1 MFHAFS
7 PVIVPVFLQMGNS
20 EFSFHLTG
28 SRYFG
33 NSKQNSDYDFMVE
46 DSPEV
51 QQFLNVLGFKKL
63 EIDCYDDAAT
73 SVVFNW
79 SQGKQSVDVQ
89 CVKNIETKLR
99 AQELLRKMYGC
110 ELPAEKSDRRKVWN
124 LALMAV
130 GFAVTP

>member
-7 PVIVPVFLQMGNS
+7 PVIVPVFLQMETS

-33 NSKQNSDYDFMVE
+33 GVHQDSDYDFMVE

-51 QQFLNVLGFKKL
+51 QQFLRVLGFKKL

-89 CVKNIETKLR
+89 CVKGLETKLR
-99 AQELLRKMYGC
+99 AQELLKRLYGC
-110 ELPAEKSDRRKVWN
+110 KLPAEKSDRCKVWN